1 MDTENVA
8 ALVRDFEDRY
18 AAAFNRRDAPA
29 LVALFTEGVTIVTE
43 WGDVVT
49 GRATFA
55 QGLERAFAVVSPD
68 IQIEN
73 TPEHV
78 LALTPEVI
86 VSHGTSRKFGGGEGE
101 HRLVYTRVLVKHG
114 EQWRLAANHVSEPS
128 AKPDPRIARK

>member
-1 MDTENVA
+1 MDTENSA
-8 ALVRDFEDRY
+8 AIVRDFEDRY
-18 AAAFNRRDAPA
+18 AAAFNQRDAPA

-73 TPEHV
+73 IPEHV
-78 LALTPEVI
+78 LALTPDVI
-86 VSHGTSRKFGGGEGE
+86 VSHGTSRKFSASEGE
-101 HRLVYTRVLVKHG
+101 HRLVYTRVLVNRDG
-114 EQWRLAANHVSEPS
+114 QWRLAANHISEPS
-128 AKPDPRIARK
+128 AKPDPRMARE